1 MNPPQLTICIAT
13 YNRADLLLETL
24 NSIASQIGMLED
36 VEILVVDGN
45 STDNTEEVVK
55 GVQSICGQLRYLKL
69 HEKGGVDK
77 DFDIAVQNATGQYCW
92 LFTDDDLLSPKAVR
106 KVLDAISGEPGL
118 VVVNS
123 EICDYDFRRTL
134 KRSALQIDKDIES
147 GFTTHERE
155 EFFKLCAG
163 YITFIGAIVIKKCL
177 WVERPRDEFYGSR
190 FIHVGMISTLG
201 AATKVMVLAEPMIRI
216 RLGNAEW
223 SNISFKVWSQLWPD
237 LIWSFAN
244 LSVSCKQAVC
254 LRDPWKSA
262 KFLLW
267 WRALGSY
274 SKKEYLN
281 YICPKSFSIHKI
293 MAMVIAYLPRQ
304 LPYAVFYWY
313 ASIRQDELMSY
324 HLSDVG
330 VTRNK
335 WFSDD

>member
-1 MNPPQLTICIAT
+1 MNPYILTICIAT
-13 YNRADLLLETL
+13 YNRADLLLQTL
-24 NSIASQIGMLED
+24 NNIVSQISMFED

-45 STDNTEEVVK
+45 SIDTTEEVVT
-55 GVQSICGQLRYLKL
+55 GIQSTCGSMRYLKL
-69 HEKGGVDK
+69 SEKGGVDK
-77 DFDIAVQNATGQYCW
+77 DFDIAVQNSNGQHCW
-92 LFTDDDLLSPKAVR
+92 LFTDDDLLVDGAVS
-106 KVLDAISGEPGL
+106 KVREAILKCADL

-123 EICDYDFRRTL
+123 EICDYNFQRIL
-134 KRSALQIDKDIES
+134 KRNALQIDKNIES
-147 GFTTHERE
+147 GFTTHESE

-163 YITFIGAIVIKKCL
+163 YITFIGAIVIRKSL

-190 FIHVGMISTLG
+190 FIHVGVISTLG

-237 LIWSFAN
+237 LIWSFPN

-281 YICPKSFSIHKI
+281 FIGPKSISLHRI

-304 LPYAVFYWY
+304 LPCAVFYWY
-313 ASIRQDELMSY
+313 ATIRQDELMSY
-324 HLSDVG
+324 HLSNG
-330 VTRNK
+330 GKSRNK
-335 WFSDD
+335 WFSED